1 MESKA
6 ATSTP
11 TKADGAQSA
20 KDAGGAESTKDTGGR
35 AHETHE
41 TRDHDQRH
49 DEGKEP
55 ASGSSNGDKEGGP
68 SSSKPEHSDE
78 KSAATE
84 DAGKGKGTGKGKGK
98 GFPDAFHKGKGK
110 GKAMHRHGRS
120 HSRGRRGQHHHH
132 HNKHHQHH
140 QHHHRHHRHHGH
152 SPPRSLSQRRRLKRL
167 LQRARQLRSHSP
179 RARSAPW
186 SDDEGAVRR
195 LTQAGGSPTRRIA
208 SLQRKVGLLQVDGAS
223 APGASSRRHL
233 AAPVKSSALSLD
245 PALAAPMPVA
255 SRPARAKV
263 TAFLFNIGEDA
274 EEADKIDQEGDQAE
288 IQEEAKSIV
297 NAESAGYETPTGV
310 EEGEIEEFD
319 HEMEGQAADD
329 HGADLIDEGPRAP
342 GCPCPAWDPMKTAL
356 PEDLQHASLAMLQR
370 RIRPEN
376 RVAPSLRE
384 ASASVERAGR
394 LFEGWV
400 RRRQQLAEVLPELS
414 VKMEHCRNR
423 AKDFADSAAENAL
436 SALKARVDEGAEAEE
451 EAEQEEEMAE
461 GQEAFEAIGEA
472 QSDFN
477 QWAQE
482 EDAHQHPNPSYLDQ
496 ASFLSRSP
504 PKAAASPASAFQA
517 FPPGQNPQQL
527 AQAMGQIWG
536 KGGGA
541 GPVHGPPMTPEAEK
555 IQEAEEPNPTQLE
568 AQEAQEEEEE
578 VLQAEEV
585 ENFGDFFRECGEF
598 RIPATVLAAR
608 RAANEAY
615 WAFDRAMQDAE
626 KKVGLAIQHSVLH
639 GA

>member
-1 MESKA
+1 MVEPTESEDKAELDRFCDAMISIRKEIAKIESGEWPADDNPLKNAPHTQTEEGSRKLEQQLEGVKDWSKYWPTVARVDNSLGDRKLKLRLEVTVGWLDNMFCIELDRGTTKPSAESLAPTPSAGSSASKAASATPPTEGPKGAKHAGGSVESKA

-319 HEMEGQAADD
+319 HEMEV
-329 HGADLIDEGPRAP
+329 LCTYVCI
-342 GCPCPAWDPMKTAL
+342 
-356 PEDLQHASLAMLQR
+356 
-370 RIRPEN
+370 
-376 RVAPSLRE
+376 SLR
-384 ASASVERAGR
+384 G
-394 LFEGWV
+394 
-400 RRRQQLAEVLPELS
+400 
-414 VKMEHCRNR
+414 
-423 AKDFADSAAENAL
+423 
-436 SALKARVDEGAEAEE
+436 
-451 EAEQEEEMAE
+451 
-461 GQEAFEAIGEA
+461 
-472 QSDFN
+472 
-477 QWAQE
+477 
-482 EDAHQHPNPSYLDQ
+482 
-496 ASFLSRSP
+496 
-504 PKAAASPASAFQA
+504 
-517 FPPGQNPQQL
+517 
-527 AQAMGQIWG
+527 
-536 KGGGA
+536 
-541 GPVHGPPMTPEAEK
+541 
-555 IQEAEEPNPTQLE
+555 
-568 AQEAQEEEEE
+568 
-578 VLQAEEV
+578 
-585 ENFGDFFRECGEF
+585 
-598 RIPATVLAAR
+598 
-608 RAANEAY
+608 
-615 WAFDRAMQDAE
+615 
-626 KKVGLAIQHSVLH
+626 
-639 GA
+639 

>member
-1 MESKA
+1 
-6 ATSTP
+6 
-11 TKADGAQSA
+11 
-20 KDAGGAESTKDTGGR
+20 
-35 AHETHE
+35 
-41 TRDHDQRH
+41 
-49 DEGKEP
+49 
-55 ASGSSNGDKEGGP
+55 
-68 SSSKPEHSDE
+68 
-78 KSAATE
+78 
-84 DAGKGKGTGKGKGK
+84 
-98 GFPDAFHKGKGK
+98 
-110 GKAMHRHGRS
+110 
-120 HSRGRRGQHHHH
+120 
-132 HNKHHQHH
+132 
-140 QHHHRHHRHHGH
+140 
-152 SPPRSLSQRRRLKRL
+152 
-167 LQRARQLRSHSP
+167 
-179 RARSAPW
+179 
-186 SDDEGAVRR
+186 
-195 LTQAGGSPTRRIA
+195 
-208 SLQRKVGLLQVDGAS
+208 
-223 APGASSRRHL
+223 
-233 AAPVKSSALSLD
+233 
-245 PALAAPMPVA
+245 
-255 SRPARAKV
+255 
-263 TAFLFNIGEDA
+263 
-274 EEADKIDQEGDQAE
+274 
-288 IQEEAKSIV
+288 
-297 NAESAGYETPTGV
+297 
-310 EEGEIEEFD
+310 
-319 HEMEGQAADD
+319 
-329 HGADLIDEGPRAP
+329 
-342 GCPCPAWDPMKTAL
+342 MKTAL

-517 FPPGQNPQQL
+517 
-527 AQAMGQIWG
+527 
-536 KGGGA
+536 
-541 GPVHGPPMTPEAEK
+541 
-555 IQEAEEPNPTQLE
+555 
-568 AQEAQEEEEE
+568 QEAQEEEEE

-585 ENFGDFFRECGEF
+585 ENFGAGF

>member
-1 MESKA
+1 
-6 ATSTP
+6 
-11 TKADGAQSA
+11 
-20 KDAGGAESTKDTGGR
+20 
-35 AHETHE
+35 
-41 TRDHDQRH
+41 
-49 DEGKEP
+49 
-55 ASGSSNGDKEGGP
+55 
-68 SSSKPEHSDE
+68 
-78 KSAATE
+78 
-84 DAGKGKGTGKGKGK
+84 
-98 GFPDAFHKGKGK
+98 
-110 GKAMHRHGRS
+110 
-120 HSRGRRGQHHHH
+120 
-132 HNKHHQHH
+132 
-140 QHHHRHHRHHGH
+140 
-152 SPPRSLSQRRRLKRL
+152 
-167 LQRARQLRSHSP
+167 
-179 RARSAPW
+179 
-186 SDDEGAVRR
+186 VRR
-195 LTQAGGSPTRRIA
+195 LTQAGGSPTRRIT
-208 SLQRKVGLLQVDGAS
+208 SLQRKVGLLQVDAS
-223 APGASSRRHL
+223 APGQGASSQRHL

-245 PALAAPMPVA
+245 PALAPPMPAA

-263 TAFLFNIGEDA
+263 TAFLFNIGEDG
-274 EEADKIDQEGDQAE
+274 EEADRIDQEGDQAE

-319 HEMEGQAADD
+319 HEMEEQGDD
-329 HGADLIDEGPRAP
+329 RGADLIDEGPREP

-384 ASASVERAGR
+384 AAASVERAGR

-436 SALKARVDEGAEAEE
+436 RALKARVDEGAEAEE

-461 GQEAFEAIGEA
+461 GQAAFEAIGEA

-482 EDAHQHPNPSYLDQ
+482 EDAHQHQNPSYLDQ
-496 ASFLSRSP
+496 AAFVSRNP
-504 PKAAASPASAFQA
+504 RQATVQATASPASAFQA

-527 AQAMGQIWG
+527 AQAMGQVWG

-541 GPVHGPPMTPEAEK
+541 GPHGPPMTPEAEK
-555 IQEAEEPNPTQLE
+555 IQEAEEPNPSQQE
-568 AQEAQEEEEE
+568 ALEAQEEEEE

-585 ENFGDFFRECGEF
+585 ENFGEFFRECGEF